1 VLLAAYE
8 AFNSRD
14 VESVLATMH
23 PDVVWPNGMD
33 GGHVHGHGGVRDYWT
48 RQWSGI
54 DPHVEPL
61 RFEADDAGRIVV
73 EVHQVV
79 GDRAGTVMADRVVH
93 HVYHTVSFFA
103 NGVKLAPEPFA
114 SPLPSP

>member
-1 VLLAAYE
+1 MLLAAYE

-48 RQWSGI
+48 RQWSVI

-61 RFEADDAGRIVV
+61 RFGADDAAQIVV
-73 EVHQVV
+73 
-79 GDRAGTVMADRVVH
+79 D
-93 HVYHTVSFFA
+93 VYDLRDGLIRTMEIR
-103 NGVKLAPEPFA
+103 EPT
-114 SPLPSP
+114 SRSREG

>member
-1 VLLAAYE
+1 
-8 AFNSRD
+8 
-14 VESVLATMH
+14 
-23 PDVVWPNGMD
+23 MD

-48 RQWSGI
+48 RQWSVI

-79 GDRAGTVMADRVVH
+79 GDRAGTVMADCVVH
-93 HVYHTVSFFA
+93 HVYDLRDGLIRTMEIR
-103 NGVKLAPEPFA
+103 EPT
-114 SPLPSP
+114 SRSREG

>member
-1 VLLAAYE
+1 MLLAAYE

-33 GGHVHGHGGVRDYWT
+33 GGHVHGHWGVRGYWT
-48 RQWSGI
+48 RQWSVI

-79 GDRAGTVMADRVVH
+79 RDRAGTVMADRVVH
-93 HVYHTVSFFA
+93 HVYDLRDGLIRTMEIR
-103 NGVKLAPEPFA
+103 EPT
-114 SPLPSP
+114 SRSREG

>member
-73 EVHQVV
+73 
-79 GDRAGTVMADRVVH
+79 MADRVVH
-93 HVYHTVSFFA
+93 HVYDLRDGLIRTMEIR
-103 NGVKLAPEPFA
+103 EPT
-114 SPLPSP
+114 SRSREG

>member
-48 RQWSGI
+48 RQWSVI

-79 GDRAGTVMADRVVH
+79 RDRAGTVMADRVVH
-93 HVYHTVSFFA
+93 HVYDLRDGLIRTMEIR
-103 NGVKLAPEPFA
+103 EPT
-114 SPLPSP
+114 SRSREG

>member
-8 AFNSRD
+8 ASNSRD

-48 RQWSGI
+48 RQWSVI

-61 RFEADDAGRIVV
+61 RFGADDAAQIVV
-73 EVHQVV
+73 
-79 GDRAGTVMADRVVH
+79 D
-93 HVYHTVSFFA
+93 VYDLRDGLIRTMEIR
-103 NGVKLAPEPFA
+103 EPT
-114 SPLPSP
+114 SRSREG

>member
-1 VLLAAYE
+1 MLLAAYE
-8 AFNSRD
+8 ASNSRD

-48 RQWSGI
+48 RQWSVI

-61 RFEADDAGRIVV
+61 RFGADDAAQIVV
-73 EVHQVV
+73 
-79 GDRAGTVMADRVVH
+79 D
-93 HVYHTVSFFA
+93 VYDLRDGLIRTMEIR
-103 NGVKLAPEPFA
+103 EPT
-114 SPLPSP
+114 SRSREG